1 MRRGPPNRRRRSH
14 AVSLREVARLTVA
27 QCSRRTDH
35 LIGLSHAR
43 RQLEPAIRFAARQ
56 HFTVA
61 ESLAALGDPLQ
72 EPTYL
77 QNTSERPW
85 STRRVRVAELLLNK
99 GVEVIG
105 ELLPI
110 PLPSKSKR

>member
-1 MRRGPPNRRRRSH
+1 MRSPCAKLLGSLLLSAL
-14 AVSLREVARLTVA
+14 AVPTISSASAMRVGSWNLRYDS
-27 QCSRRTDH
+27 QPDN
-35 LIGLSHAR
+35 I
-43 RQLEPAIRFAARQ
+43 
-56 HFTVA
+56 TVA

-105 ELLPI
+105 EP
-110 PLPSKSKR
+110 PFYLPSKSEW

>member
-1 MRRGPPNRRRRSH
+1 MRSPCAKLLGSLLLSAL
-14 AVSLREVARLTVA
+14 AVPTISSASAMRVGSWNLRYDS
-27 QCSRRTDH
+27 QPDN
-35 LIGLSHAR
+35 I
-43 RQLEPAIRFAARQ
+43 
-56 HFTVA
+56 TVA